1 MKRLRELDIE
11 AVAGVIAAI
20 TALVLH
26 LLHIADEGLLLAI
39 ILVIL
44 ALILVRDLRREA
56 REEKQT
62 AALERTVGQIGDIH
76 ATLQPP
82 DTILIGPAG
91 LRDQST
97 LFGERAHGEMVW
109 FNVCLSMFE
118 PQSLFD
124 RLLRPA
130 IENPRVTDIVFI
142 LDDSEETRWREVVM
156 PKVLE
161 CTGAEKVGEPIWGG
175 SVRESVSVILSDTEA
190 GGVEALLSFWGEPF
204 MSHRQGSGVPRYI
217 FRVLH
222 QSELVGHL
230 RELERSYRLG

>member
-1 MKRLRELDIE
+1 MKRLREIDIE
-11 AVAGVIAAI
+11 TIAGVIAAI

-44 ALILVRDLRREA
+44 ALILIRDLRREA

-62 AALERTVGQIGDIH
+62 AALDRTVGQIGDIH

-82 DTILIGPAG
+82 DTLLIGPAG
-91 LRDQST
+91 LRDEST
-97 LFGERAHGEMVW
+97 RFGERAHGEMVW
-109 FNVCLSMFE
+109 FNVCLAMFE

-130 IENPRVTDIVFI
+130 IENPRVTKVTFI
-142 LDDSEETRWREVVM
+142 LDETERARWRDAVL
-156 PKVLE
+156 PKVAE
-161 CTGAEKVGEPIWGG
+161 CSGADKVAEPIWGT
-175 SVRESVSVILSDTEA
+175 VRESVSVILADTEA

-204 MSHRQGSGVPRYI
+204 MGHRQGSGVPRYI

-222 QSELVGHL
+222 RSELVGHL
-230 RELERSYRLG
+230 RELERSYRLA

>member
-1 MKRLRELDIE
+1 MREIDVE
-11 AVAGVIAAI
+11 AVAGLIAAI

-44 ALILVRDLRREA
+44 ALILIRDLRREA

-76 ATLQPP
+76 AALQPP
-82 DTILIGPAG
+82 DTVLIGPAG
-91 LRDQST
+91 LREQST
-97 LFGERAHGEMVW
+97 RFGERAHGEMVW

-142 LDDSEETRWREVVM
+142 LDETEETSWRQAVM

-161 CTGAEKVGEPIWGG
+161 CSGAEKVGEPIWG
-175 SVRESVSVILSDTEA
+175 SVRESVSVILSETEA

-204 MSHRQGSGVPRYI
+204 MSHRPGSGVPRYI

-222 QSELVGHL
+222 QSQLVGHL
-230 RELERSYRLG
+230 RELERSYRLGQR